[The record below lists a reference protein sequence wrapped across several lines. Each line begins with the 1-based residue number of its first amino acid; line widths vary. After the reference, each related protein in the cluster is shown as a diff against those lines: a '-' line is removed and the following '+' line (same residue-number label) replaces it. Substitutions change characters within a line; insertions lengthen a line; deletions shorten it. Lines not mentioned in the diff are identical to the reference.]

1 VVACVAAGWAL
12 AVGISRVA
20 LVVHWPSDVVG
31 GWLLV
36 LAVVP
41 PTALLLRASVPT
53 ATAKT

>member
-1 VVACVAAGWAL
+1 LRRAL

-41 PTALLLRASVPT
+41 ATALLLRTGIAAVS
-53 ATAKT
+53 AQ